1 MSQNQK
7 SAVEMHRKSFWLG
20 TEAKTKNKK
29 NKQTK
34 KSLKKLTGYIG
45 IYKHT
50 KTWTWQAH

>member
-20 TEAKTKNKK
+20 TEAKIK

-50 KTWTWQAH
+50 KTWTWEAH